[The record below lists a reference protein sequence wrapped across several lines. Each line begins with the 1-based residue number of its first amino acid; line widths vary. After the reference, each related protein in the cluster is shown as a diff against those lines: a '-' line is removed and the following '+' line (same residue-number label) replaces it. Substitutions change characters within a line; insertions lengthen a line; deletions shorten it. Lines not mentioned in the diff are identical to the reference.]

1 MENIDEIEYQIETLN
16 NNGKNIAY
24 VHTTTPVLTDVQSA
38 LDLMATVRYET
49 ECDAIIVDKEALTD
63 EFFDL
68 KTRLAGEIIQKYV
81 NYGIRLAI
89 IGDFSGYTSKP
100 LHDFIYESNQGK
112 HLYFVSDVEAALKK
126 LG

>member
-1 MENIDEIEYQIETLN
+1 MQIETLN
-16 NNGKNIAY
+16 NNGQSMAY
-24 VHTTTPVLTDVQSA
+24 VHTNTPIITDVQSA
-38 LDLMATVRYET
+38 LDLMATVRYEAGS
-49 ECDAIIVDKEALTD
+49 DAIIVNKEALVE

-81 NYGIRLAI
+81 NYGIRMAI
-89 IGDFSGYTSKP
+89 IGDFSGYTSRA

-112 HLYFVSDVEAALKK
+112 NLYFVSDVKEAQIK

>member
-1 MENIDEIEYQIETLN
+1 MQIETLN
-16 NNGKNIAY
+16 NNGQNIAY
-24 VHTTTPVLTDVQSA
+24 VHTTTPILTDVQSA
-38 LDLMATVRYET
+38 LDLMATVRYNT
-49 ECDAIIVDKEALTD
+49 QCDAIIVDKSALID

-89 IGDFSGYTSKP
+89 IGDFSGYTSKA

-112 HLYFVSDVEAALKK
+112 HLCFVSDAEEALKK

>member
-1 MENIDEIEYQIETLN
+1 MEPLN

-24 VHTTTPVLTDVQSA
+24 VHTKTPILTDVQSA
-38 LDLMATVRYET
+38 LDLMATVRYEAG
-49 ECDAIIVDKEALTD
+49 CDAIIVEKEALTED
-63 EFFDL
+63 FFDL

-89 IGDFSGYTSKP
+89 IGDFSGYPSKA

-112 HLYFVSDVEAALKK
+112 HLYFVSNMEAAQKK

>member
-1 MENIDEIEYQIETLN
+1 MENIDKIEYQIEALN
-16 NNGKNIAY
+16 NNSKNIAY
-24 VHTTTPVLTDVQSA
+24 VHTTTPILTDVQSA

-49 ECDAIIVDKEALTD
+49 ECDAIIVDKTALTD

-89 IGDFSGYTSKP
+89 IGDFSGYTSKA
-100 LHDFIYESNQGK
+100 LHDFIYESNQMWK
-112 HLYFVSDVEAALKK
+112 QH
-126 LG
+126 